1 MQTCLEFAASPRPH
15 SSGND
20 SGRWLRR
27 LLLLLVLMGF
37 GFAPLAAHATCPSSI
52 TVTSSGSFTFDNS
65 SCTDGIG
72 AELFPG
78 NSFSETTAHGSVSL
92 STNTLD
98 ITYTNNGDSSKTDSF
113 VWYDDNGNP
122 QTVSVTIGTPTVT
135 PVTISPTT
143 APTGT
148 LGQAYSLQFTASG
161 GVGAPYTYV
170 IDSGQLPAGVTD
182 NGSGLISGTPTE
194 SGSFTFTES
203 ATDQNGN
210 AGQQVIT
217 LTINGGSIVI
227 APSSLPNATAY
238 VAYNQTLTAS
248 GGTAPYT
255 FTQVP
260 GTAPPAGITIGSNGS
275 LTGTVT
281 ALGTTNFS
289 VKVTDNNNVA
299 TQVNY
304 SLQVVAPTIIVS
316 PASLPSGE
324 QGNAYS
330 QTLSASGGTAPYIYA
345 VTTGTLPGGMTL
357 SSAGVLSG
365 TPTGNGTSTF
375 TLTATD
381 AHSFSGAHSNYSLA
395 IVPPVPTLNA
405 IFPSSGPTVGG
416 TAVTLTGTNF
426 TGATGV
432 SFGGNAAASITIIS
446 ATSITAVTPA
456 GSAGTASVLVTT
468 PGGTNNA
475 NSLYTYVAPPTVSA
489 ISPNTGPTTGGTL
502 VTLTGTNFTGATGVT
517 IGGTA
522 ATSITVISATSI
534 TATTPAHS
542 AGTASVLVT
551 TSGGTNSANSLYTY
565 VAPPTA
571 NSVSATVAYSSSNN
585 PITLSLGGGAATSV
599 AVATAA
605 GHGTA
610 TSSGTSITYTPTAG
624 YAGLDSFTY
633 TATNAAGTSG
643 QATVSLT
650 IASPTL
656 ALSPASLPAP
666 TAETSY
672 SQTFSSGG
680 GTAPYTYAVS
690 AGALPMGLSLNS
702 ATGVLSGTPTSAGS
716 YPFTIRSTDSSTG
729 TGAPFAITHSYTLT
743 VNAPNIAITPATLP
757 AAQQSAAYTRQ
768 LNASGGNGTYT
779 FSISAG
785 SLPAGVTLSSTGLLS
800 GTPTANG
807 SFPFTVIATD
817 DLGFTGSQSYTLTV
831 NLPLVPTA
839 AAKSVT
845 TAYNTAASIN
855 LTSSITGVDIASVQ
869 ASNPTHGTV
878 SVSGET
884 VTYTPS
890 STYYGGSDSFTYT
903 ATNPGG
909 TSSPATV
916 TITVGAPA
924 VPTVAAKSAGTAYNT
939 AASIDLTSSIT
950 GVDITAVTIG
960 TAPTH
965 GTVSVSGET
974 VTYTPSSTYYG
985 GSDSFTYT
993 ATNPGGTS
1001 APATVTIT
1009 VGAPTIPAVAAKS
1022 VSTPYNT
1029 ATSIDLTSSI
1039 TGVDISAV
1047 TIGTAPTHGTA
1058 TVVGDVVTYTP
1069 SASYYGGT
1077 DSFTYTATNPGGT
1090 SSAATV
1096 TITVGAPA
1104 KPTVAATNVSTP
1116 YNTAASINLSASITG
1131 VDVTA
1136 VTIGIAPTHGTVS
1149 VSGETVTYTPS
1160 STYYGG
1166 SDSFTYTATNPG
1178 GTSSPATV
1186 TITVGAPV
1194 VPTVAAKSVTTAYN
1208 TAVSINLTD
1217 SITGVDITAVTI
1229 GTAPTHGTVS
1239 VTGEMVTYT
1248 PSSTYYGGSD
1258 SFTYTATNPGGI
1270 SSAAM
1275 VTITVT
1281 PLSVPVAAAISVATT
1296 IGTPVSIQATTGAIG
1311 PPPLTGV
1318 SVASAPAHGSASA
1331 SGEQITYIPTA
1342 GFVGTDTLTYQ
1353 VGNHFGSSAPATIT
1367 VTVTAAG
1374 RASASGGT
1382 RTVTTMPAT
1391 PVSVNLATIVPGNYV
1406 SAAIVGFS
1414 PGNAGSNTLSQP
1426 ATLTFTSTAA
1436 FRGLA
1441 QITAVL
1447 TSSTGSTVTVDVLVL
1462 VSSQPNPSKNPD
1474 VLGLVNAQT
1483 EQAQRFAQSQL
1494 DNIDRRLESLHDGGG
1509 TALFSNDLSVSLD
1522 GLPMQAPPPGTPPGT
1537 SMLPSSNPRTSGN
1550 AASSSASWMRP
1561 GIGAS
1566 DSMGD
1571 APTSATASD
1580 SAQKPARGPNG
1591 LGVWI
1596 GGTANFGAFDA
1607 YRQAS
1612 GFDSDSVAVN
1622 MGVDQR
1628 LGQEGLIGFSLGYD
1642 HDNSVIANDG
1652 TRSIAQG
1659 YSAAFY
1665 GSFQPSAQTY
1675 VDALLGGGELSFD
1688 SRRFDDDTGS
1698 YLTGQRNGSAWFG
1711 SITGG
1716 YEYHVNRWLLSPY
1729 GRLEW
1734 SSSALDG
1741 FSENGAVTGALSY
1754 GNQTVRT
1761 SLAVLGL
1768 RASGQIQLDSGTLLP
1783 HARLEIG
1790 HDFQGTSNTT
1800 LSYTFIPSAGSWDVL
1815 TNPYSANGTSAQL
1828 GFGADLQLRTQWL
1841 LTTEYDYLAQ
1851 PHARD
1856 QEIHLGISKQF

>member
-1 MQTCLEFAASPRPH
+1 M
-15 SSGND
+15 
-20 SGRWLRR
+20 
-27 LLLLLVLMGF
+27 
-37 GFAPLAAHATCPSSI
+37 
-52 TVTSSGSFTFDNS
+52 
-65 SCTDGIG
+65 
-72 AELFPG
+72 
-78 NSFSETTAHGSVSL
+78 
-92 STNTLD
+92 
-98 ITYTNNGDSSKTDSF
+98 
-113 VWYDDNGNP
+113 
-122 QTVSVTIGTPTVT
+122 
-135 PVTISPTT
+135 
-143 APTGT
+143 
-148 LGQAYSLQFTASG
+148 
-161 GVGAPYTYV
+161 
-170 IDSGQLPAGVTD
+170 
-182 NGSGLISGTPTE
+182 
-194 SGSFTFTES
+194 
-203 ATDQNGN
+203 
-210 AGQQVIT
+210 
-217 LTINGGSIVI
+217 
-227 APSSLPNATAY
+227 
-238 VAYNQTLTAS
+238 
-248 GGTAPYT
+248 
-255 FTQVP
+255 
-260 GTAPPAGITIGSNGS
+260 
-275 LTGTVT
+275 
-281 ALGTTNFS
+281 
-289 VKVTDNNNVA
+289 
-299 TQVNY
+299 
-304 SLQVVAPTIIVS
+304 
-316 PASLPSGE
+316 
-324 QGNAYS
+324 
-330 QTLSASGGTAPYIYA
+330 
-345 VTTGTLPGGMTL
+345 
-357 SSAGVLSG
+357 
-365 TPTGNGTSTF
+365 
-375 TLTATD
+375 
-381 AHSFSGAHSNYSLA
+381 
-395 IVPPVPTLNA
+395 
-405 IFPSSGPTVGG
+405 
-416 TAVTLTGTNF
+416 
-426 TGATGV
+426 
-432 SFGGNAAASITIIS
+432 
-446 ATSITAVTPA
+446 
-456 GSAGTASVLVTT
+456 
-468 PGGTNNA
+468 
-475 NSLYTYVAPPTVSA
+475 
-489 ISPNTGPTTGGTL
+489 
-502 VTLTGTNFTGATGVT
+502 
-517 IGGTA
+517 
-522 ATSITVISATSI
+522 
-534 TATTPAHS
+534 
-542 AGTASVLVT
+542 
-551 TSGGTNSANSLYTY
+551 
-565 VAPPTA
+565 
-571 NSVSATVAYSSSNN
+571 
-585 PITLSLGGGAATSV
+585 
-599 AVATAA
+599 
-605 GHGTA
+605 
-610 TSSGTSITYTPTAG
+610 
-624 YAGLDSFTY
+624 
-633 TATNAAGTSG
+633 
-643 QATVSLT
+643 
-650 IASPTL
+650 
-656 ALSPASLPAP
+656 
-666 TAETSY
+666 
-672 SQTFSSGG
+672 
-680 GTAPYTYAVS
+680 
-690 AGALPMGLSLNS
+690 
-702 ATGVLSGTPTSAGS
+702 
-716 YPFTIRSTDSSTG
+716 
-729 TGAPFAITHSYTLT
+729 
-743 VNAPNIAITPATLP
+743 
-757 AAQQSAAYTRQ
+757 
-768 LNASGGNGTYT
+768 
-779 FSISAG
+779 
-785 SLPAGVTLSSTGLLS
+785 
-800 GTPTANG
+800 
-807 SFPFTVIATD
+807 
-817 DLGFTGSQSYTLTV
+817 
-831 NLPLVPTA
+831 
-839 AAKSVT
+839 
-845 TAYNTAASIN
+845 
-855 LTSSITGVDIASVQ
+855 
-869 ASNPTHGTV
+869 
-878 SVSGET
+878 
-884 VTYTPS
+884 
-890 STYYGGSDSFTYT
+890 
-903 ATNPGG
+903 
-909 TSSPATV
+909 
-916 TITVGAPA
+916 
-924 VPTVAAKSAGTAYNT
+924 
-939 AASIDLTSSIT
+939 
-950 GVDITAVTIG
+950 
-960 TAPTH
+960 
-965 GTVSVSGET
+965 
-974 VTYTPSSTYYG
+974 
-985 GSDSFTYT
+985 
-993 ATNPGGTS
+993 
-1001 APATVTIT
+1001 
-1009 VGAPTIPAVAAKS
+1009 
-1022 VSTPYNT
+1022 
-1029 ATSIDLTSSI
+1029 
-1039 TGVDISAV
+1039 
-1047 TIGTAPTHGTA
+1047 
-1058 TVVGDVVTYTP
+1058 
-1069 SASYYGGT
+1069 
-1077 DSFTYTATNPGGT
+1077 
-1090 SSAATV
+1090 
-1096 TITVGAPA
+1096 
-1104 KPTVAATNVSTP
+1104 
-1116 YNTAASINLSASITG
+1116 
-1131 VDVTA
+1131 
-1136 VTIGIAPTHGTVS
+1136 
-1149 VSGETVTYTPS
+1149 
-1160 STYYGG
+1160 
-1166 SDSFTYTATNPG
+1166 
-1178 GTSSPATV
+1178 
-1186 TITVGAPV
+1186 
-1194 VPTVAAKSVTTAYN
+1194 
-1208 TAVSINLTD
+1208 
-1217 SITGVDITAVTI
+1217 
-1229 GTAPTHGTVS
+1229 
-1239 VTGEMVTYT
+1239 
-1248 PSSTYYGGSD
+1248 
-1258 SFTYTATNPGGI
+1258 
-1270 SSAAM
+1270 
-1275 VTITVT
+1275 TITVT

-1675 VDALLGGGELSFD
+1675 VDALLGGGGLSFD